1 MVNDIF
7 FTIVFF
13 IFLLILI
20 FMCFEL
26 SNAFRERKLRSQ
38 INTLDLDYLEIMKQE
53 MSEETMTIS
62 SLLSAA
68 CLYRIQCL
76 DKKDKIEYLI
86 MTKAWKDVRL
96 KLISEVIKEVNTSAP
111 DKHIEIYEAAHKI
124 VSLIQTGE
132 LTPKKH

>member
-1 MVNDIF
+1 
-7 FTIVFF
+7 
-13 IFLLILI
+13 
-20 FMCFEL
+20 MCFEL
-26 SNAFRERKLRSQ
+26 SNAIRERKLRNQ
-38 INTLDLDYLEIMKQE
+38 INTLDLDYLTIMKQE

-62 SLLSAA
+62 SLISAA

-76 DKKDKIEYLI
+76 DKKDRIEYFI

-96 KLISEVIKEVNTSAP
+96 KLINEVIKEVNASTP
-111 DKHIEIYEAAHKI
+111 NKHVEIYEAANKI